1 MTNALIHIFIRDAEN
16 TGDSQ
21 VREKFGVL
29 SGAVGLACNLFLF
42 ALKLIIGL
50 LTGSISIAADAFN
63 NLSDGLSCLISI
75 VGFKVSGKEPDAKH
89 PFGYGRTEYIA
100 GLIVSFIIILVGFEF
115 FKTSLDRILHPA
127 AVAFSA
133 VLMGILAVS
142 MLVKLWMGAF
152 NVNIGR
158 RIDSPVLMAA
168 GQDSRNDV
176 ITTAVVVL
184 GMAAG
189 RFTTLPVAGYVGV
202 AGAAFILWSG
212 WGLVMDTLSPLL
224 GESPSPELVEHIE
237 QTVMGYPGVLG
248 MHDLMVH
255 DYGPGHQFAS
265 LHIEFPAET
274 DPLKAHDV
282 IDNIENDFIKRD
294 GLQVTIHYDPIVTTD
309 AAVGVLRTRLMEKA
323 RQLDPCLS
331 IHDLRIVPGDTHT
344 NVLFDLEFPAGYT
357 GNKDEMLAA
366 MCQFV
371 HEQDPKYSCV
381 VKVEQSYASAAHEK

>member
-152 NVNIGR
+152 NINIGR

-176 ITTAVVVL
+176 VTTAVVVL
-184 GMAAG
+184 GM
-189 RFTTLPVAGYVGV
+189 V
-202 AGAAFILWSG
+202 
-212 WGLVMDTLSPLL
+212 
-224 GESPSPELVEHIE
+224 
-237 QTVMGYPGVLG
+237 
-248 MHDLMVH
+248 
-255 DYGPGHQFAS
+255 AS
-265 LHIEFPAET
+265 LLRCRWT
-274 DPLKAHDV
+274 DMWVLPLP
-282 IDNIENDFIKRD
+282 RSSS
-294 GLQVTIHYDPIVTTD
+294 G
-309 AAVGVLRTRLMEKA
+309 R
-323 RQLDPCLS
+323 
-331 IHDLRIVPGDTHT
+331 
-344 NVLFDLEFPAGYT
+344 
-357 GNKDEMLAA
+357 
-366 MCQFV
+366 
-371 HEQDPKYSCV
+371 
-381 VKVEQSYASAAHEK
+381 ASALRRIRLRRCSAKPPIRWLPAISGGL

>member
-1 MTNALIHIFIRDAEN
+1 MVTLLAKIFIQEKNDQAKI
-16 TGDSQ
+16 
-21 VREKFGVL
+21 REEYGVL
-29 SGAVGLACNLFLF
+29 CGVVGILFNVLLF
-42 ALKLIIGL
+42 AGKFLAGTI
-50 LTGSISIAADAFN
+50 SHSIAITADAVN
-63 NLSDGLSCLISI
+63 NLSDAGSSI
-75 VGFKVSGKEPDAKH
+75 VTLAGFKLAGTKPDPEH
-89 PFGYGRTEYIA
+89 PFGHGRIEYISGLVVA
-100 GLIVSFIIILVGFEF
+100 AAILLMAYELIRDSVGKIVHPEETEFSGLIVVILVL
-115 FKTSLDRILHPA
+115 SI
-127 AVAFSA
+127 
-133 VLMGILAVS
+133 
-142 MLVKLWMGAF
+142 LVKLYMYF
-152 NVNIGR
+152 YNHRIGKKLDSAAMQATA
-158 RIDSPVLMAA
+158 IDSLSDTCA
-168 GQDSRNDV
+168 
-176 ITTAVVVL
+176 TTAVLAATLIGHFTGLHIDGWCGVL
-184 GMAAG
+184 
-189 RFTTLPVAGYVGV
+189 VGV
-202 AGAAFILWSG
+202 FILYAGISAAKE
-212 WGLVMDTLSPLL
+212 TLNPLL
-224 GESPSPELVEHIE
+224 GQPPAEDFVMQIDRIVMSHPEIC
-237 QTVMGYPGVLG
+237 GI
-248 MHDLMVH
+248 HDLIVH

>member
-176 ITTAVVVL
+176 VTTAVVVL
-184 GMAAG
+184 GMVAG
-189 RFTTLPVAGYVGV
+189 RFTTLPVDGYVGV
-202 AGAAFILWSG
+202 AVAAFILWSG
-212 WGLVMDTLSPLL
+212 IGIAKEEQGRIFERFYRVDASRFAENGGTGL
-224 GESPSPELVEHIE
+224 G
-237 QTVMGYPGVLG
+237 
-248 MHDLMVH
+248 
-255 DYGPGHQFAS
+255 
-265 LHIEFPAET
+265 
-274 DPLKAHDV
+274 
-282 IDNIENDFIKRD
+282 
-294 GLQVTIHYDPIVTTD
+294 
-309 AAVGVLRTRLMEKA
+309 
-323 RQLDPCLS
+323 LS
-331 IHDLRIVPGDTHT
+331 IVKHGAALHNGKI
-344 NVLFDLEFPAGYT
+344 FIESEI
-357 GNKDEMLAA
+357 GNGTSIEISL
-366 MCQFV
+366 
-371 HEQDPKYSCV
+371 PYSIN
-381 VKVEQSYASAAHEK
+381 

>member
-1 MTNALIHIFIRDAEN
+1 MRKTPAIR
-16 TGDSQ
+16 GC
-21 VREKFGVL
+21 VKKFGVL

-184 GMAAG
+184 GMVAG
-189 RFTTLPVAGYVGV
+189 RFTTLPVDGYVGV
-202 AGAAFILWSG
+202 AVAAFILWSG
-212 WGLVMDTLSPLL
+212 IGICEGYGCRCLGRSRRSGGCSQYSADCNGVRPYCRRKRYDYPQLRCGPLNCVAACRSAERLGLC
-224 GESPSPELVEHIE
+224 GCAR
-237 QTVMGYPGVLG
+237 GNRRGR
-248 MHDLMVH
+248 
-255 DYGPGHQFAS
+255 
-265 LHIEFPAET
+265 
-274 DPLKAHDV
+274 KA
-282 IDNIENDFIKRD
+282 
-294 GLQVTIHYDPIVTTD
+294 
-309 AAVGVLRTRLMEKA
+309 
-323 RQLDPCLS
+323 C
-331 IHDLRIVPGDTHT
+331 
-344 NVLFDLEFPAGYT
+344 
-357 GNKDEMLAA
+357 LAA
-366 MCQFV
+366 
-371 HEQDPKYSCV
+371 DRCV
-381 VKVEQSYASAAHEK
+381 SGHPHGSDRYQ